1 MKKKNIFLIL
11 SIILLVLIDQISK
24 ILIFNYLK
32 KINSIIIIPKFL
44 SFTYIKN
51 YGAAFGILE
60 GKRAFFIIITIIA
73 LFYLIYELFK
83 YKNNKNYSISLVL
96 IISGIIGNFID
107 RLFLGYVRDFI
118 SFKIFEPV
126 FNIADSFI
134 VIGVMIFTIYC
145 LVGDKDE
152 SKRKLDK

>member
-11 SIILLVLIDQISK
+11 NIISLILVDQISK
-24 ILIFNYLK
+24 ILISNYLIK
-32 KINSIIIIPKFL
+32 HNNIVLIPRFL

-60 GKRAFFIIITIIA
+60 GKRILFIIITIVV

-83 YKNNKNYSISLVL
+83 CKNNINYSISLVL

-118 SFKIFEPV
+118 SFKVFEPV
-126 FNIADSFI
+126 FNIADSLI
-134 VIGVMIFTIYC
+134 VIGVIMIIIYC
-145 LVGDKDE
+145 IVGDKNE
-152 SKRKLDK
+152 NKRKLDK